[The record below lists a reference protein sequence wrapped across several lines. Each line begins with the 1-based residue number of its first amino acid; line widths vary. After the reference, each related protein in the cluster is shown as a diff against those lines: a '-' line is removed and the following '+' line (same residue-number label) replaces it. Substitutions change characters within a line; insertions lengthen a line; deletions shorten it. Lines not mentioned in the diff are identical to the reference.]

1 MKSSAIGGLK
11 GEYASPI
18 LNSDKGVNDLVFTYD
33 SRALSN
39 PITEGTYYYKFKM
52 KKGLPSNLEFEYA
65 EAIPWFKL
73 QGTADQIRSSEK
85 FSEISGHIEII
96 EVLKFEKGKWKIQK
110 LK

>member
-1 MKSSAIGGLK
+1 
-11 GEYASPI
+11 
-18 LNSDKGVNDLVFTYD
+18 
-33 SRALSN
+33 
-39 PITEGTYYYKFKM
+39 M

-96 EVLKFEKGKWKIQK
+96 EVLKFEKGKSKN
-110 LK
+110 

>member
-1 MKSSAIGGLK
+1 MNIQ
-11 GEYASPI
+11 
-18 LNSDKGVNDLVFTYD
+18 
-33 SRALSN
+33 
-39 PITEGTYYYKFKM
+39 
-52 KKGLPSNLEFEYA
+52 YA

>member
-1 MKSSAIGGLK
+1 MGCNWRIGVRAASSHQ
-11 GEYASPI
+11 
-18 LNSDKGVNDLVFTYD
+18 
-33 SRALSN
+33 R
-39 PITEGTYYYKFKM
+39 GTYYYKFKM

-96 EVLKFEKGKWKIQK
+96 EVLKFEKGKSKN
-110 LK
+110 